1 MVIEDCSLLI
11 EAAQPLLDPR
21 PENLHSSDPQLVK
34 DESFLKSLP
43 VKVKINWP
51 SMTDGDEWNKFNTN
65 VFKKLVPVHSISDR
79 VSHLEN
85 IIYEEASSLF
95 GHITEESKL
104 QHRYNFKKKRIIE
117 LVNTKN
123 SILDQLSSANSE
135 HDIVGLQLILDST
148 RKELRSIRKKDN
160 CRKKRWLRNRDRKK
174 FKKDPFKA
182 GKDLLNAKSSVSLS
196 VSQDLLDAHMAPLYE
211 DKLRDLPLPPL
222 LGLPKSVTITSKFDA
237 SRLSIDSF
245 YKLLASRRN
254 ESSPGPNCIPYKVYK
269 KCPQIAEYLFEIF
282 GMVKRSGKI
291 PMNWRIAYSKFI
303 PKVDTPDSSKISDF

>member
-1 MVIEDCSLLI
+1 MTNTTNISKQRDSSSSPFLAFLSKSSLETNTLSTESATFQPKVVIEDCSLLI

-135 HDIVGLQLILDST
+135 HDIVGLQSLILLE
-148 RKELRSIRKKDN
+148 KNCVQLGKKIIVEKKDGLGIEIERN
-160 CRKKRWLRNRDRKK
+160 LRKILLRRER
-174 FKKDPFKA
+174 
-182 GKDLLNAKSSVSLS
+182 
-196 VSQDLLDAHMAPLYE
+196 
-211 DKLRDLPLPPL
+211 
-222 LGLPKSVTITSKFDA
+222 
-237 SRLSIDSF
+237 
-245 YKLLASRRN
+245 
-254 ESSPGPNCIPYKVYK
+254 
-269 KCPQIAEYLFEIF
+269 IF
-282 GMVKRSGKI
+282 
-291 PMNWRIAYSKFI
+291 
-303 PKVDTPDSSKISDF
+303 